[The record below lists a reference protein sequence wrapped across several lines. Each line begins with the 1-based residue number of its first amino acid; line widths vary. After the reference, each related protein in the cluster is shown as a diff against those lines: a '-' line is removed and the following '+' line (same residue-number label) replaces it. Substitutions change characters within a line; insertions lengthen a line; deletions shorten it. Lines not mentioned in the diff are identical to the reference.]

1 MFLALLV
8 VTFLVATVVCM
19 IVMRAFQKPV
29 DQILSRIIADE
40 ISGAWR
46 RYLMFAM
53 YVVGVSSGVRIWE
66 LERYITKPP
75 YPEAQIVPLTA
86 ERWVLEV
93 YRTVIETLQGV
104 AWVLLVFFLVS
115 LFAFVVLRVFEM
127 VWPRKERHA
136 G

>member
-8 VTFLVATVVCM
+8 VTFLVATVVSM
-19 IVMRAFQKPV
+19 IVMQAFLAPV

-75 YPEAQIVPLTA
+75 DPEAQIVPLTA
-86 ERWVLEV
+86 GRWAFRIAPRLRPSSMPTSRRNGVC
-93 YRTVIETLQGV
+93 ET
-104 AWVLLVFFLVS
+104 
-115 LFAFVVLRVFEM
+115 
-127 VWPRKERHA
+127 
-136 G
+136 